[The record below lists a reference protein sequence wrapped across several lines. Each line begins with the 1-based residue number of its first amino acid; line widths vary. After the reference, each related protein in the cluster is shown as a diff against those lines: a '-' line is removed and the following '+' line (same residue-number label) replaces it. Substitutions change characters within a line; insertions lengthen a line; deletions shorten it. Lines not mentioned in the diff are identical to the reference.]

1 LPEEQD
7 VTGCPQG
14 NQVRRRLFWM
24 TLVYLGLVAYG
35 SLVPLEFAPVPLGEA
50 VDRLASTARGR
61 LLIWSRSDC
70 VVNVLLTIPLAFL
83 MMAAVCAGRRR
94 IVGVAAAV
102 PVIAC
107 CMLLSVGIELAQVF
121 FRHRVGWAGDIVA
134 QWFGALIGV
143 VLWLLAGRR
152 FVAWMGRIGSPQ
164 TASGRAILPVGA
176 YLVLVLA
183 VQTIPYDLRVSP
195 ADMYR
200 KWREGRVELVPFSST
215 RGAGMETV
223 GETVTVGAFLA
234 GLGMVWALAS
244 GPGHSWRARLLRPMG
259 LALAAAVLVE
269 LVQLPV
275 YSRRFDTTGI
285 VAGAAG
291 FVLGWAVGACLRPE
305 PAESPDACRGLAQG
319 GPRGWAGGLVR
330 PGVWALAVL
339 GWLGVLAVSHWRPFD
354 FSLDG
359 GRAVQRLEN
368 LQPLPLA
375 DYQGQ
380 PAFHSMNQ
388 FLHKVLLFLPLG
400 LLLTL
405 AVPAAWERLA
415 GPAVL
420 LAVMVVAVAFE
431 AGQLLLPSRHPATGD
446 VLIECL
452 GGWFG
457 FVLGRRLLS
466 SEVAGGRVASG
477 PGATC
482 VGDHA

>member
-1 LPEEQD
+1 
-7 VTGCPQG
+7 
-14 NQVRRRLFWM
+14 M

-200 KWREGRVELVPFSST
+200 KWRDEGYDRSDAKPFD
-215 RGAGMETV
+215 G
-223 GETVTVGAFLA
+223 
-234 GLGMVWALAS
+234 GMV
-244 GPGHSWRARLLRPMG
+244 RAAQTISRSLRQGEAYGRIM
-259 LALAAAVLVE
+259 
-269 LVQLPV
+269 
-275 YSRRFDTTGI
+275 RH
-285 VAGAAG
+285 
-291 FVLGWAVGACLRPE
+291 LRH
-305 PAESPDACRGLAQG
+305 DATE
-319 GPRGWAGGLVR
+319 
-330 PGVWALAVL
+330 
-339 GWLGVLAVSHWRPFD
+339 
-354 FSLDG
+354 G
-359 GRAVQRLEN
+359 GR
-368 LQPLPLA
+368 
-375 DYQGQ
+375 
-380 PAFHSMNQ
+380 
-388 FLHKVLLFLPLG
+388 
-400 LLLTL
+400 
-405 AVPAAWERLA
+405 
-415 GPAVL
+415 
-420 LAVMVVAVAFE
+420 
-431 AGQLLLPSRHPATGD
+431 
-446 VLIECL
+446 
-452 GGWFG
+452 
-457 FVLGRRLLS
+457 
-466 SEVAGGRVASG
+466 
-477 PGATC
+477 
-482 VGDHA
+482 